1 MGSIVPE
8 VLVACYIVF
17 ATLYESLDLTTI
29 DRVIWVF
36 HSKLLGCFV
45 EFHFC

>member
-17 ATLYESLDLTTI
+17 ATFYESLDLTTL
-29 DRVIWVF
+29 DSVIWIF
-36 HSKLLGCFV
+36 RSKLSGCFV
-45 EFHFC
+45 ESHFC